1 MKPVK
6 PSSKYFTDRSK
17 AVSFCGFFMVFFYL
31 VFAMPLCASVYLAF
45 WSPAVKGLTI
55 LLLFVVSNC
64 EFVAFPLVS
73 WIRCGTCLYRFLI
86 FAPLLTLKP
95 RIFILNECITKLI
108 YKYFAHLIFWRD
120 CCNESAFRKT
130 GNRHHP
136 LETPHLMG
144 NKISAI

>member
-17 AVSFCGFFMVFFYL
+17 AVSFCGFFMFFFCL

-95 RIFILNECITKLI
+95 RIFLMNVLQNLSTNILLTRFSSGVVVMKVHFVKLEI
-108 YKYFAHLIFWRD
+108 VTTHWKPRI
-120 CCNESAFRKT
+120 
-130 GNRHHP
+130 
-136 LETPHLMG
+136 
-144 NKISAI
+144 